1 MEVMKYKIRPILI
14 STLAGFILPYLF
26 AVTMGSGR
34 INTHEGTGIQVP
46 HFKNSSEQHDFFIK
60 NSRPMT
66 LPERF
71 EYAGH
76 IINNSRLKYLLSSL
90 SLSLFIFFS
99 IMKKYRNR
107 D

>member
-1 MEVMKYKIRPILI
+1 MKYKIRPILI

-60 NSRPMT
+60 NI
-66 LPERF
+66 LKPEKILDRQ
-71 EYAGH
+71 ANTQGM
-76 IINNSRLKYLLSSL
+76 IILCSYQAT
-90 SLSLFIFFS
+90 
-99 IMKKYRNR
+99 MG
-107 D
+107 